1 MNRARID
8 ATEAHPHPSK
18 PKLEGWFKK
27 GRHWLYPY
35 RPPLRSWH
43 FWGVQGLVVVIAAI
57 HYFIEAEG
65 FLANLGML
73 YFVPISIFFVPVVY
87 AALNFGLT
95 GSIATAVWA
104 IIITIPNWIFW
115 HQGLERFG
123 VIFQMLVVITV
134 AVLVGQWVDRET
146 GARKQA
152 EAAGTALRAS
162 EIKYRRLF
170 ESSPIAILL
179 LDPAGNILEANP
191 AASTLLGMAPET
203 LKSTAVADLVGT
215 IGEQKLLNSP
225 QSNDWQEASLVLKS
239 KDGSEVYLE
248 PTLTRVSDSQGNLA
262 IQVLL
267 RDITEEQ
274 HRQAGLKAYA
284 AYVLS
289 AQEEERQR
297 ISRELHDE
305 TIQALVL
312 LCRQLDSVKSRNVAL
327 PSSVVDGLREARKT
341 AEEVVRGLR
350 DFAKILRPPL
360 LDDLGMVISIRRL
373 LVDLTERTKTKSQLK
388 IVGEDRRL
396 LPDTELGIFRIA
408 QEALWNVEQHSRATH
423 VTVTIAFTEDEV
435 RLDVL
440 DNGVGFT
447 VPPVPGD
454 FIASGQLGLIGMQ
467 ERAELLSGKLEI
479 KSSPKKGTRVT
490 ASIPLGE
497 SVSEVPSHRL
507 DL

>member
-1 MNRARID
+1 MNREQIGV
-8 ATEAHPHPSK
+8 TEARRHLSQ
-18 PKLEGWFKK
+18 PKLESWFEK

-65 FLANLGML
+65 FLVNLGML

-104 IIITIPNWIFW
+104 TIITIPNWILW

-134 AVLVGQWVDRET
+134 AVLVGQRVDRET
-146 GARKQA
+146 GARKRA

-162 EIKYRRLF
+162 EMKYRSLL

-191 AASTLLGMAPET
+191 AANTLFGMAPKILEGM
-203 LKSTAVADLVGT
+203 AVANLIGT
-215 IGEQKLLNSP
+215 TGEQKLLNSS
-225 QSNDWQEASLVLKS
+225 QSNDWQEAPIALKS
-239 KDGSEVYLE
+239 KDDSEVYLE
-248 PTLTRVSDSQGNLA
+248 PTLTRVSDSQGNLV

-267 RDITEEQ
+267 RNVTEEQ

-312 LCRQLDSVKSRNVAL
+312 LCRQLDSVNSGNMAL

-360 LDDLGMVISIRRL
+360 LDDLGMVVSIRRL
-373 LVDLTERTKTKSQLK
+373 LMDLTERTKVKSQLQ
-388 IVGEDRRL
+388 IEGEDRRL
-396 LPDTELGIFRIA
+396 PPDTELGIFRIA
-408 QEALWNVEQHSRATH
+408 QEAL
-423 VTVTIAFTEDEV
+423 
-435 RLDVL
+435 
-440 DNGVGFT
+440 
-447 VPPVPGD
+447 
-454 FIASGQLGLIGMQ
+454 
-467 ERAELLSGKLEI
+467 
-479 KSSPKKGTRVT
+479 
-490 ASIPLGE
+490 
-497 SVSEVPSHRL
+497 
-507 DL
+507 